1 MNARADWGGV
11 SRPSSQAW
19 IATGSSCRWPSMI
32 PAVRCW
38 SSACTPPWPMRPSR
52 WSVPPRRFT
61 RVHSSTRGGNRKN
74 SPDSMACEMRTMSCG
89 TTRPAPR
96 FRCPTSLLPIC
107 PSGRPTASPDALSSV
122 RGARFQSRCQM
133 GVSPS
138 STALPSRPGRKPQ
151 PSSTIRTTGVRGPR
165 LFAILEG
172 MQSSRALRALPV
184 VLWLAPCLSLAAQAR
199 YRVTTDGAWF
209 YQEPEGKRLARLARG
224 TIVVGGESRDAWQG
238 VTLEG
243 WIFATS
249 VGPTPRAGYDLAV
262 TRAPEENLRSAP
274 AGALI
279 GRLPRGFVLNK
290 VAEGTSG
297 NWVHVLRAGWV
308 EKAAVESLAQVA
320 SSDPDSGGPTP
331 GPRPGAPATPGHGPG
346 VGPPDTNSSPT
357 APVDPSR
364 VESARRT
371 VLYRA
376 PEGAPTGT
384 LAPSAPLR
392 VLGRSGDWTRIEI
405 DGWVRSGD
413 LQAAPA
419 GVLVGVS
426 AAELRAEPQRYVG
439 QVLRWTLQFIA
450 VQKADE
456 LRPDIP
462 NGATYLLARGP
473 LPERGF
479 VYVVVPEAK
488 RLQLD
493 ALTPLATVQ
502 VTARVRAGRTRFLG
516 NPVLDL
522 MSLETLP

>member
-1 MNARADWGGV
+1 
-11 SRPSSQAW
+11 
-19 IATGSSCRWPSMI
+19 
-32 PAVRCW
+32 
-38 SSACTPPWPMRPSR
+38 MRPST
-52 WSVPPRRFT
+52 WSVPPRCFT
-61 RVHSSTRGGNRKN
+61 RPHSSTSGGRRKK
-74 SPDSMACEMRTMSCG
+74 SPDVMACEIRAMSCG

-96 FRCPTSLLPIC
+96 FKCPTSLLPIW
-107 PSGRPTASPDALSSV
+107 PSGSPTASPDALSSV
-122 RGARFQSRCQM
+122 RGARLQRRCQT

-184 VLWLAPCLSLAAQAR
+184 VLWLVPSLSLAAQAR

-224 TIVVGGESRDAWQG
+224 TIVVGGESQDAWQG

-249 VGPTPRAGYDLAV
+249 VGSTPRAGYDLAV
-262 TRAPEENLRSAP
+262 SRAPEENLRSAP

-279 GRLPRGFVLNK
+279 ARLPQGFVLTR
-290 VAEGTSG
+290 VAEGTAG
-297 NWVHVLRAGWV
+297 RWGHVTRAGWG
-308 EKAAVESLAQVA
+308 EEAAGESVA
-320 SSDPDSGGPTP
+320 PVATSGTGSGGPTP
-331 GPRPGAPATPGHGPG
+331 GPRPRGPRTPRGGPG
-346 VGPPDTNSSPT
+346 VGPPDTNSSPS

-392 VLGRSGDWTRIEI
+392 VLGRSGDWTRVELE
-405 DGWVRSGD
+405 GWVKSTD
-413 LQAAPA
+413 LEIAPP
-419 GVLVGVS
+419 GVLMGIT
-426 AAELRAEPQRYVG
+426 AAELRTDPQRYAG
-439 QVLRWTLQFIA
+439 QVLRWTLQYIA
-450 VQKADE
+450 AQQADE
-456 LRPDIP
+456 LRPEIP
-462 NGATYLLARGP
+462 SGSRYFLARGP
-473 LPERGF
+473 LPEHGF
-479 VYVVVPEAK
+479 VYVIVPEAK
-488 RLQLD
+488 RPQLES
-493 ALTPLATVQ
+493 LSPLATIQ
-502 VTARVRAGRTRFLG
+502 VTARVRTGRTRFLG

-522 MSLETLP
+522 ISLETLP